1 MAEDRKEDL
10 HREPMRSVDT
20 AWLRMDD
27 PTNLM
32 IINGV
37 MTFRT
42 RLDLERVRQT
52 VLARMLRY
60 HRFGQRVVESTLAVG
75 TPYWEDD
82 PNFHI
87 NNHVKRIALPA
98 PGDEIAL
105 QELVGD
111 MMAVPM
117 DLTKPPWQLYL
128 IENYHGLD
136 QQGQPMNGGS
146 VVYTRLHHCIADGMA
161 LVQVFLSL
169 TDQDPDAS
177 IPGPA
182 KAPHAQNG
190 DNLPPFLRLA
200 RKRLRR
206 ARKLGRTVAEQ
217 GARSLVNPFYGL
229 GLTRLATEIATDSA
243 AELANL
249 ALMSPDPQTVFKGKL
264 GISKSVAWSRPIDLA
279 GIKRIG
285 KATGTTVNDVLMTAA
300 TAALRSYLEERGESP
315 DGVEMRAA
323 IPVNLRPAVKEGQ
336 LGNNFALV
344 FLSLPVWIGDTK
356 KRLAAVKMRM
366 DDLKRSPQAMV
377 AYQILQTLGR
387 MPGPVESQ
395 AVQFFA
401 SKATTVLTNVP
412 GPQEQLYFTGQ
423 PIESIMFWVPQSG
436 RLGMGIS
443 IFSYNG
449 TVTLGVA
456 TDTGL
461 VPDPDRIV
469 AGFHH
474 AYEELLALVNS
485 YA

>member
-1 MAEDRKEDL
+1 
-10 HREPMRSVDT
+10 MRSVDT

-37 MTFRT
+37 MMFRT
-42 RLDLERVRQT
+42 ALDLEQVRAT

-60 HRFGQRVVESTLAVG
+60 RRFRQRVVEPPLAVG
-75 TPYWEDD
+75 TPVWEDD
-82 PNFHI
+82 PHFHI
-87 NNHVKRIALPA
+87 NNHVKRIALPD
-98 PGDEIAL
+98 PGDEATL

-117 DLTKPPWQLYL
+117 DLTKSPWQIYL
-128 IENYHGLD
+128 IDNYHGLD
-136 QQGQPMNGGS
+136 QQGVAMDGGTVIYS
-146 VVYTRLHHCIADGMA
+146 RLHHCIADGMA

-169 TDQDPDAS
+169 TDRVADAPVAGINLPS
-177 IPGPA
+177 LA
-182 KAPHAQNG
+182 RNG
-190 DNLPPFLRLA
+190 SNLPPLLRKA
-200 RKRLRR
+200 RKRIRR
-206 ARKLGRTVAEQ
+206 TLDLGRTMMEQ
-217 GARSLVNPFYGL
+217 GSRSLSNPFYGV
-229 GLTRLATEIATDSA
+229 GLTRLAAEMATDSA

-249 ALMSPDPQTVFKGKL
+249 ALMSPDPETIFKGKL
-264 GISKSVAWSRPIDLA
+264 GVPKSVAWSRPISLA
-279 GIKRIG
+279 EIKRIG
-285 KATGTTVNDVLMTAA
+285 KATGATVNDVLMTAA
-300 TAALRSYLEERGESP
+300 TAALRSYLLERGESP
-315 DGVEMRAA
+315 EGVEVRAA
-323 IPVNLRPAVKEGQ
+323 IPVNLRPVVKEGE

-344 FLSLPVWIGDTK
+344 FLSLPVWIGESK

-377 AYQILQTLGR
+377 AYQILQALGR

-469 AGFHH
+469 AGFQT
-474 AYEELLALVNS
+474 AYEELLDVVNS